1 MRKIPAIFVLLVF
14 FSCNLCAQI
23 KDSVLIDCFGQ
34 IRSDM
39 VREVCKF
46 VNFNNDSILKTISN
60 ESLNDFKKNIVKK
73 DTLLGIINVAIPLSG
88 TDIIKYHDN
97 IEATRKAF
105 RDKLEFYYPTRNE
118 EIEDTFKNYIVKIEE
133 LTKECK
139 AYNTDKDNYL
149 TLYPSGRF
157 VKFFA
162 EIDEKGNSDLN
173 NKDSIKTINN
183 SQEDKTKVEVINK
196 SEGGFSSFVKGMF
209 FGAIILFVM
218 YYFFKRRN
226 KKASNKEQDK
236 KGSDIKGTSNN
247 NEKEVVVSQKEI
259 ITSKPVPDTTS
270 LLNEKTD
277 NKESIKDDSQKD
289 KPRKEENIE
298 IVQSGEIN
306 ETEKKSETPKVFES
320 SPKEEKTI
328 PIPTKTFDP
337 IGKCMAIDAG
347 EWIVVGASVQGNG
360 HISMNMPCQDNHGY
374 EYLGDGWGIAI
385 TSDGAGSAKLSHM
398 GSAATVSRAMLH
410 FKELVEKEGWK
421 NMSVLP
427 SDGDWIKKSYKVLK
441 RVRDELEALANKN
454 KCGVKDLSATIIT
467 VIHSPLG
474 LLVAHIGD
482 GRAGYKDMSGEW
494 HSVIT
499 PHKGEEANQT
509 IFIPSDFWNIP
520 FYEMSGATVPESR
533 VIRDKVAAF
542 TLMSDGCEN
551 TSWLCN
557 QFNETSGKYYDP
569 NVPYKKFFDPLL
581 NTLQSYRENN
591 ITIEERKEKWYSFIK
606 EGNNSFVR
614 ETDDKTMILG
624 ALYM

>member
-1 MRKIPAIFVLLVF
+1 MRKITSIFVFLL

-23 KDSVLIDCFGQ
+23 DESVLIDCFGQ
-34 IRSDM
+34 LRSDM
-39 VREVCKF
+39 VREVCQF
-46 VNFNNDSILKTISN
+46 VNFQNDSILKTISN
-60 ESLNDFKKNIVKK
+60 ESLNDFKKKIAKK
-73 DTLLGIINVAIPLSG
+73 DTLLGIVSLAKPLAG
-88 TDIIKYHDN
+88 TDIKKYHND
-97 IEATRKAF
+97 IEATRIAF
-105 RDKLEFYYPTRNE
+105 RDKMENYYPTRKG
-118 EIEDTFKNYIVKIEE
+118 EIEKLFMNYIVKIDE
-133 LTKECK
+133 LTNECN
-139 AYNTDKDNYL
+139 AYKNDKDNYL
-149 TLYPSGRF
+149 SLYPNGYF
-157 VKFFA
+157 VKFFTA
-162 EIDEKGNSDLN
+162 TDKKGNSDLN
-173 NKDSIKTINN
+173 KDSTKTTNN
-183 SQEDKTKVEVINK
+183 SQEEKTKVEVINE
-196 SEGGFSSFVKGMF
+196 SEGGFFSFIKGMF
-209 FGAIILFVM
+209 FGAVILFAM
-218 YYFFKRRN
+218 YYFFKRR
-226 KKASNKEQDK
+226 KKKPAKKEQNK

-247 NEKEVVVSQKEI
+247 NEKEVGVLPKEV

-270 LLNEKTD
+270 LLNEKAD

-289 KPRKEENIE
+289 KPEKEENIE
-298 IVQSGEIN
+298 IVQSGEVN
-306 ETEKKSETPKVFES
+306 ETEKKSETPIVFES
-320 SPKEEKTI
+320 SPKEEKPI
-328 PIPTKTFDP
+328 PIPTKPFDP
-337 IGKCMAIDAG
+337 KGKCMAIDAG

-427 SDGDWIKKSYKVLK
+427 ADGDWIKKSYKVLK

-454 KCGVKDLSATIIT
+454 KCGVNDLSATIIT

-494 HSVIT
+494 HSIIT

-557 QFNETSGKYYDP
+557 QFNETTGKYFDP

-591 ITIEERKEKWYSFIK
+591 ITIEEREAKWYSFIK